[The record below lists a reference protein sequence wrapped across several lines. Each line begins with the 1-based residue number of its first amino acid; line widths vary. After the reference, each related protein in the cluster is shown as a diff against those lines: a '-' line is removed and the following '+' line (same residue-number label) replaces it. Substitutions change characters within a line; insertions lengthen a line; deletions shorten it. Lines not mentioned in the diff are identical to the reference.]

1 MSDLAEP
8 IKDLKLQI
16 DKKPIN
22 FNELLPTDI
31 HSDWYDLSKTKN
43 FSELEQQFA
52 KKISDEKHILGV
64 ASKIAQE
71 LSNNRNLNRLNCSK
85 AIDIIKG
92 ANDKNSEN
100 HTSDIC
106 AIVASCAIIANALS
120 EKEEEPPKTESYQLP
135 KVSSDMLINEIY
147 NYIMSKE

>member
-8 IKDLKLQI
+8 IKDLKLRI

-22 FNELLPTDI
+22 FNDLLPTDI
-31 HSDWYDLSKTKN
+31 QSDKYDISKVKD
-43 FSELEQQFA
+43 FDELEQQFA
-52 KKISDEKHILGV
+52 KKIFGENNILGI
-64 ASKIAQE
+64 ASKIAEE
-71 LSNNRNLNRLNCSK
+71 LSKNRNLNSLNCKK
-85 AIDIIKG
+85 AISIIKG

-106 AIVASCAIIANALS
+106 AILSSCAIIANALS

>member
-1 MSDLAEP
+1 MIDTG
-8 IKDLKLQI
+8 KKVKLL
-16 DKKPIN
+16 DP
-22 FNELLPTDI
+22 
-31 HSDWYDLSKTKN
+31 KN
-43 FSELEQQFA
+43 DYVF
-52 KKISDEKHILGV
+52 KKIFGENNILSI
-64 ASKIAQE
+64 ASKIAEE
-71 LSNNRNLNRLNCSK
+71 LSKSRNLNSLNCKK
-85 AIDIIKG
+85 AISIIKG

-147 NYIMSKE
+147 NYIMSKK

>member
-31 HSDWYDLSKTKN
+31 HSDVYDITKMKN

-52 KKISDEKHILGV
+52 KKISSENNILGV
-64 ASKIAQE
+64 ASKIAEE
-71 LSNNRNLNRLNCSK
+71 LSKSRNLNSLNCKK
-85 AIDIIKG
+85 AISIIKG

-100 HTSDIC
+100 HTNDIC
-106 AIVASCAIIANALS
+106 AIVGSCAIIANALS
-120 EKEEEPPKTESYQLP
+120 EKEEQPKTESYQLP
-135 KVSSDMLINEIY
+135 KVSSDMLVNEIY

>member
-8 IKDLKLQI
+8 IKDLKLRI

-22 FNELLPTDI
+22 FNDLLPTDI
-31 HSDWYDLSKTKN
+31 HSDKYDISKVKD

-52 KKISDEKHILGV
+52 KKIFGENNILSI
-64 ASKIAQE
+64 ASKIAEE
-71 LSNNRNLNRLNCSK
+71 LSKSRNLNSLNCKK
-85 AIDIIKG
+85 AISIIKG

-147 NYIMSKE
+147 NYIMSKK

>member
-8 IKDLKLQI
+8 IKDLKLRI

-22 FNELLPTDI
+22 FNDLLPTDI
-31 HSDWYDLSKTKN
+31 HSDKYDISKVKD

-52 KKISDEKHILGV
+52 KKIFGENNILSI
-64 ASKIAQE
+64 ASKIAEE
-71 LSNNRNLNRLNCSK
+71 LSKSKNNLNCSK
-85 AIDIIKG
+85 AIDIIKSV
-92 ANDKNSEN
+92 NDKNSEN

-147 NYIMSKE
+147 NYIMSKK

>member
-8 IKDLKLQI
+8 IKDLKLRI

-22 FNELLPTDI
+22 FNDLLPTDI
-31 HSDWYDLSKTKN
+31 HSDKYDISKVKD
-43 FSELEQQFA
+43 FSELEQQFV
-52 KKISDEKHILGV
+52 KKIFGENNILSI
-64 ASKIAQE
+64 ASKIAEE
-71 LSNNRNLNRLNCSK
+71 LSKRKNNLNCSK
-85 AIDIIKG
+85 AIDIIKSV
-92 ANDKNSEN
+92 NDKNSEN

-147 NYIMSKE
+147 NYIMSKK

>member
-31 HSDWYDLSKTKN
+31 HSDIYDITKMKN

-52 KKISDEKHILGV
+52 NIHRQLLSPTMLLPLEKISYLDISYIV
-64 ASKIAQE
+64 
-71 LSNNRNLNRLNCSK
+71 NMLN
-85 AIDIIKG
+85 I
-92 ANDKNSEN
+92 
-100 HTSDIC
+100 
-106 AIVASCAIIANALS
+106 
-120 EKEEEPPKTESYQLP
+120 
-135 KVSSDMLINEIY
+135 
-147 NYIMSKE
+147 

>member
-8 IKDLKLQI
+8 IKDLKLRI

-22 FNELLPTDI
+22 FNDLLPTDI
-31 HSDWYDLSKTKN
+31 HSDKYDISKVKD

-52 KKISDEKHILGV
+52 KKIFGENNILSI
-64 ASKIAQE
+64 ASKIAE
-71 LSNNRNLNRLNCSK
+71 VLSKSKNNLNCSK
-85 AIDIIKG
+85 AISIIKD

-106 AIVASCAIIANALS
+106 AIMASCAIIANALS

-147 NYIMSKE
+147 NYIMSKK